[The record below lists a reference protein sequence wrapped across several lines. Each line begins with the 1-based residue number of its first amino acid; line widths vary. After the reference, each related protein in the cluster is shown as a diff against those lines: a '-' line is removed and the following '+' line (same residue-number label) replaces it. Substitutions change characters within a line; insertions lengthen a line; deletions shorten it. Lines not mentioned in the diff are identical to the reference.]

1 MNNQERL
8 AYLLELHEKIDERFN
23 EEELRTL
30 VFYVSADWDNLE
42 GRTKYTKIHSLLV
55 GLANSGQLDGLL
67 SLLKRK
73 RPNLEWPII
82 PPSEQQQE
90 DLHRIMP
97 GNVHQ
102 TALEDYQEKIRFLL
116 NEENLRQAELGSPV
130 RVKAQTYTDAVL
142 PRLDK
147 DRRLNVV
154 RFLMQE
160 KLIGESNI
168 LHLQGI
174 DLNSTNL
181 KGFDFRGVDLSQAC
195 ISESYLDQAN
205 FTGAKLDHADLRR
218 SSFNK
223 ANLSRASLIGARLQ
237 KASFIEAILDKADL
251 TGAWL
256 NQTKFVHAQMQESK
270 LNEIESD
277 YSFWDGLN
285 SDFQYAILEKS
296 EIYSSNLARSNFSY
310 ANLSEAK
317 MKKCSLLYSNL
328 TKANFSRADLENAYL
343 GDSQL
348 EGANFSQ
355 ANLTN
360 AELDGVQLNGAN
372 FLGAILKGVM
382 LREEQVE
389 QLNPESV
396 DLSEIVID
404 IVARPEDAYEAA
416 RRNTPRDTDVI

>member
-82 PPSEQQQE
+82 PPSEQKQE

-142 PRLDK
+142 SRLDK

-154 RFLMQE
+154 RF
-160 KLIGESNI
+160 
-168 LHLQGI
+168 
-174 DLNSTNL
+174 
-181 KGFDFRGVDLSQAC
+181 
-195 ISESYLDQAN
+195 
-205 FTGAKLDHADLRR
+205 
-218 SSFNK
+218 
-223 ANLSRASLIGARLQ
+223 
-237 KASFIEAILDKADL
+237 
-251 TGAWL
+251 
-256 NQTKFVHAQMQESK
+256 
-270 LNEIESD
+270 
-277 YSFWDGLN
+277 
-285 SDFQYAILEKS
+285 
-296 EIYSSNLARSNFSY
+296 
-310 ANLSEAK
+310 
-317 MKKCSLLYSNL
+317 
-328 TKANFSRADLENAYL
+328 
-343 GDSQL
+343 
-348 EGANFSQ
+348 
-355 ANLTN
+355 
-360 AELDGVQLNGAN
+360 
-372 FLGAILKGVM
+372 
-382 LREEQVE
+382 
-389 QLNPESV
+389 
-396 DLSEIVID
+396 
-404 IVARPEDAYEAA
+404 
-416 RRNTPRDTDVI
+416 